1 MVIHLGPWISY
12 HSSIMM
18 EVIER
23 GSDVGC
29 TRRRFRTIDS
39 KDFQSPYEASKEI
52 IEEE

>member
-1 MVIHLGPWISY
+1 
-12 HSSIMM
+12 MM

-29 TRRRFRTIDS
+29 TRRRFRTIDY
-39 KDFQSPYEASKEI
+39 KDFQSPCEASKEI